1 MQNDY
6 SCKTVFVCVTE
17 AASEAGAGKR
27 ERKECT
33 QASASLESTFTGI
46 SVMLGRGLQNLRTP

>member
-27 ERKECT
+27 ERKEYT
-33 QASASLESTFTGI
+33 QARASLESTFTGI